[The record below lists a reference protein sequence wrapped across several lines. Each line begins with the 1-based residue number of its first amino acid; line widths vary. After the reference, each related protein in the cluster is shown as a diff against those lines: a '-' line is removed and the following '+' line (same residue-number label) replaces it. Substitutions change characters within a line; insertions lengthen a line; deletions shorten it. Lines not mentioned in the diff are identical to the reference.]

1 MLIRIPLLSEIR
13 AAMPGTISANI
24 SEGKEQPVK
33 HEERSSETKR
43 FFTVEHSFPPTFI
56 LVCQIGH

>member
-13 AAMPGTISANI
+13 GRHAGDDFCQY

-33 HEERSSETKR
+33 HEERPSKTKR
-43 FFTVEHSFPPTFI
+43 FFAVEHSFPPTF
-56 LVCQIGH
+56 VFACQIGH